1 MTPTITLS
9 TTVTVTITVIAML
22 MVSLVVI
29 QESLLEV
36 EEKYRKAM
44 VSNAQLHN
52 DKSTLMYQV
61 ETLKDELSD
70 VEELLW
76 EARRRRDDISKV
88 RLAGHVKVSAA
99 GSWVMFT
106 CGVFQEFEREHQAH
120 RLLQLHF
127 KEAQETLRRSEEL
140 LTVSSRSR

>member
-1 MTPTITLS
+1 MIT
-9 TTVTVTITVIAML
+9 TITVVRMMM
-22 MVSLVVI
+22 MVVLVVVI

-36 EEKYRKAM
+36 EEKYRRAM

-76 EARRRRDDISKV
+76 ETRRRRDDICKV
-88 RLAGHVKVSAA
+88 RLTGHVKVSAS
-99 GSWVMFT
+99 GIWMMFT
-106 CGVFQEFEREHQAH
+106 CGVFQEFERERQAH

>member
-1 MTPTITLS
+1 
-9 TTVTVTITVIAML
+9 
-22 MVSLVVI
+22 MVMMVVLVVVI

-70 VEELLW
+70 VEEQLW
-76 EARRRRDDISKV
+76 ETRRRGNDISKV
-88 RLAGHVKVSAA
+88 RRAGHVKVSAA
-99 GSWVMFT
+99 GSWMMFT
-106 CGVFQEFEREHQAH
+106 CGVFQEFERERQAH

-140 LTVSSRSR
+140 MTVSSRSH